1 MFWKWDTHKASYVMT
16 LPDSLC
22 EQAEYNMELTSTL
35 LGPSSNNKKKSTPK
49 KVPYIS
55 GNRTF

>member
-1 MFWKWDTHKASYVMT
+1 MV

-35 LGPSSNNKKKSTPK
+35 LGPGSNNKKNSTPK
-49 KVPYIS
+49 KIPYIS
-55 GNRTF
+55 GNTIF